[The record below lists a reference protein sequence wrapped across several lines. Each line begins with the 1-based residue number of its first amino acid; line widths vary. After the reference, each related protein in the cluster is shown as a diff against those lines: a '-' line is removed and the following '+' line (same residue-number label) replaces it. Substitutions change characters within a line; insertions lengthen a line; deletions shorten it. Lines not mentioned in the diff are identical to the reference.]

1 MLRETANVHFFWGI
15 ANGKEFAGLG
25 YLPFVGHRGVRVA

>member
-15 ANGKEFAGLG
+15 ANGKELADLTHF
-25 YLPFVGHRGVRVA
+25 PFVGLGGVRVA

>member
-15 ANGKEFAGLG
+15 ANGTELAALTYF
-25 YLPFVGHRGVRVA
+25 PFVGLGGMRVA